1 MSQEK
6 LSQEKRR
13 VLVLGGTGAVGS
25 AVVRELTQSG
35 HLPEFTYCAS
45 EPLADEIAAET
56 RARKWHLDLRD
67 VSALPNFARMLE
79 TEQALPDVVIHCV
92 TIVRQARVNEAS
104 DDDWE
109 MTMSVNARSA
119 FQVCR
124 EFGGRMANAGRGD
137 IVFVSA
143 LDRTQSLPIPAVFA
157 ASQGLVSAL
166 VMTAAKDLGSRGVRV
181 NAVALGLLATG
192 IGANLDKK
200 LVEDYLAMSAL
211 RRLGDAKEVAK
222 TITWLALH
230 NTYSNGKVVSVN
242 GGI

>member
-1 MSQEK
+1 M
-6 LSQEKRR
+6 SQEKRR
-13 VLVLGGTGAVGS
+13 ILVVGGTGAVGS
-25 AVVRELTQSG
+25 AVVRELAQSG
-35 HLPEFTYCAS
+35 YLPDFTYCSS
-45 EPLADEIAAET
+45 ELRAAEIVSET
-56 RARKWHLDLRD
+56 RSRKWRLDLRD
-67 VSALPNFARMLE
+67 TSALPNFARMLE
-79 TEQALPDVVIHCV
+79 AEQALPDVVIHCA
-92 TIVRQARVNEAS
+92 TIVRQARVDEAS

-109 MTMSVNARSA
+109 TTMGVNARSV

-124 EFGGRMANAGRGD
+124 EFGGRMARLGRGD

-157 ASQGLVSAL
+157 ASQGLISAL
-166 VMTAAKDLGSRGVRV
+166 VMASAKDLGSRGVRV
-181 NAVALGLLATG
+181 NAVALGLLDTG
-192 IGANLDKK
+192 IGANLDKR
-200 LVEDYLAMSAL
+200 LIDDYLAMSAL

>member
-1 MSQEK
+1 MNE
-6 LSQEKRR
+6 EKRR
-13 VLVLGGTGAVGS
+13 VLVLGGTGAVGR
-25 AVVRELTQSG
+25 AVVRELSSAG
-35 HLPEFTYCAS
+35 VSSVFTYCTS
-45 EPLADEIAAET
+45 DRLAEEIAAESG
-56 RARKWHLDLRD
+56 ARKVQLDLRNHA
-67 VSALPNFARMLE
+67 ALPNLARMLDAE
-79 TEQALPDVVIHCV
+79 RAFPNIVIHCATV
-92 TIVRQARVNEAS
+92 VRQARVDVAT

-109 MTMSVNARSA
+109 ATMGVNARSA

-124 EFGGRMANAGRGD
+124 EFGGRMAQHGGGD

-166 VMTAAKDLGSRGVRV
+166 SMSAAKELGGRGVRV
-181 NAVALGLLATG
+181 NAVALGLLDAG

-222 TITWLALH
+222 TITWLALN
-230 NTYSNGKVVSVN
+230 NTYLNGKVVSVN